1 MNLINEASPHF
12 HGKGSTQWIMGMVCL
27 SLLPTL
33 VASVFLYGLGAPLL
47 VLVCV
52 ATALVTEHVCC
63 KLMHRESTAG
73 DLSCVVTAMLFA
85 FTLPADCGYFPAILG
100 TVFAVAVVK
109 MLFGGIGCNF
119 ANPAVAGRVVYHAPP
134 MPSVAPRVPSPRHH
148 GPSARRHHWRHP
160 LAMNAAG
167 DAPYSYLEMM
177 FGLHAGALG
186 ETCIITLLAGY
197 VFLLVMRVVDAWATV
212 PFIATV
218 AVITGIAG
226 QDALYQVLSGGL
238 ALGAFYMATDYT
250 TTPMTPKGKIIF
262 GIGCGVITALVR
274 LFAAAP
280 EGVAFSILFMNM
292 FTPLID
298 RYTRPQPAGGVK
310 HALV

>member
-63 KLMHRESTAG
+63 RLMNRESTAG

-100 TVFAVAVVK
+100 TVFAIAVVK

-119 ANPAVAGRVVYHAPP
+119 ANPAVAARVFIMLAMPIALGAYPDIMGRPLDAITG
-134 MPSVAPRVPSPRHH
+134 AT
-148 GPSARRHHWRHP
+148 P

-167 DAPYSYLEMM
+167 DAPYSYMDMM

-218 AVITGIAG
+218 AVITGFAG
-226 QDALYQVLSGGL
+226 QDAIYQVLSGGL

-274 LFAAAP
+274 LFAAPP

>member
-63 KLMHRESTAG
+63 RLMNRESTAG

-100 TVFAVAVVK
+100 TVFAIAVVK

-119 ANPAVAGRVVYHAPP
+119 ANPAVAARVFIMLAMPIALGAYPDIMGRPLDAITG
-134 MPSVAPRVPSPRHH
+134 AT
-148 GPSARRHHWRHP
+148 P

-167 DAPYSYLEMM
+167 DAPYSYMDMM

-218 AVITGIAG
+218 AVITGFAG
-226 QDALYQVLSGGL
+226 QDAIYQVLSGGL
-238 ALGAFYMATDYT
+238 VLGAFYMATDYT

>member
-63 KLMHRESTAG
+63 RLMNRESTAG

-100 TVFAVAVVK
+100 TVFAIAVVK

-119 ANPAVAGRVVYHAPP
+119 ANPAVAARVFVMLAMPIALGAYPDIMGRPLDAITG
-134 MPSVAPRVPSPRHH
+134 AT
-148 GPSARRHHWRHP
+148 P

-167 DAPYSYLEMM
+167 DAPYSYMDMM

-218 AVITGIAG
+218 AVITGFAG
-226 QDALYQVLSGGL
+226 QDAIYHVLSGGL

>member
-63 KLMHRESTAG
+63 RLMNRESTAG

-85 FTLPADCGYFPAILG
+85 FTLPANCGYFPAILG
-100 TVFAVAVVK
+100 TVFAIAVVK

-119 ANPAVAGRVVYHAPP
+119 ANPAVAARVFVMLAMPIALGVYPDIMGRPLDAITG
-134 MPSVAPRVPSPRHH
+134 AT
-148 GPSARRHHWRHP
+148 P

-167 DAPYSYLEMM
+167 DAPYSYMDMM

-218 AVITGIAG
+218 AVITGLAG
-226 QDALYQVLSGGL
+226 QDAIYQVLSGGL

>member
-1 MNLINEASPHF
+1 MNNGLIVSVSPHY
-12 HGKGSTQWIMGMVCL
+12 HKQGATTQRVMRDVLIALIPALIASVIIFGFR
-27 SLLPTL
+27 SLLL
-33 VASVFLYGLGAPLL
+33 VAVSAANCVLL
-47 VLVCV
+47 EFVWN
-52 ATALVTEHVCC
+52 
-63 KLMHRESTAG
+63 KLFKKEQTIA
-73 DLSCVVTAMLFA
+73 DLSAVVTGVLIAYNVPVTMPIWQLLIGDF
-85 FTLPADCGYFPAILG
+85 I
-100 TVFAVAVVK
+100 AVIIVK

-119 ANPAVAGRVVYHAPP
+119 ANPAVAARVFIMLAMPIALGAYPDIMGRPLDAITG
-134 MPSVAPRVPSPRHH
+134 AT
-148 GPSARRHHWRHP
+148 P

-167 DAPYSYLEMM
+167 DAPYSYMDMM

-218 AVITGIAG
+218 AVITGFAG
-226 QDALYQVLSGGL
+226 QDAIYQVLSGGL

>member
-63 KLMHRESTAG
+63 RLMNRESTAG

-85 FTLPADCGYFPAILG
+85 FTLPANCGYFPAILG
-100 TVFAVAVVK
+100 TVFAIAVVK

-119 ANPAVAGRVVYHAPP
+119 ANPAVAARVFVMLAMPIALGAYPDIMGRPLDAITG
-134 MPSVAPRVPSPRHH
+134 AT
-148 GPSARRHHWRHP
+148 P

-167 DAPYSYLEMM
+167 DAPYSYMDMM

-212 PFIATV
+212 PFIAAV
-218 AVITGIAG
+218 AVITGFAG
-226 QDALYQVLSGGL
+226 QDAIYQVLSGGL

>member
-63 KLMHRESTAG
+63 RLMNRESTAG

-100 TVFAVAVVK
+100 TVFAIAVVK

-119 ANPAVAGRVVYHAPP
+119 ANPAVAARVFIMLGMPIALGAYPDIMGRPLDAITG
-134 MPSVAPRVPSPRHH
+134 AT
-148 GPSARRHHWRHP
+148 P

-167 DAPYSYLEMM
+167 DAPYSYMDMM

-218 AVITGIAG
+218 AVITGFAG
-226 QDALYQVLSGGL
+226 QDAIYQVLSGGL

>member
-63 KLMHRESTAG
+63 RLMNRESTAG

-100 TVFAVAVVK
+100 TVFAIAVVK

-119 ANPAVAGRVVYHAPP
+119 ANPAVAARVFIMLAMPIALGAYPDIMGRSLDAITG
-134 MPSVAPRVPSPRHH
+134 AT
-148 GPSARRHHWRHP
+148 P

-167 DAPYSYLEMM
+167 DAPYSYMDMM

-218 AVITGIAG
+218 AVITGFAG
-226 QDALYQVLSGGL
+226 QDAIYQVLSGGL

>member
-63 KLMHRESTAG
+63 RLMNRESTAG

-100 TVFAVAVVK
+100 TVFAIAVVK

-119 ANPAVAGRVVYHAPP
+119 ANPAVAARVFI
-134 MPSVAPRVPSPRHH
+134 M
-148 GPSARRHHWRHP
+148 
-160 LAMNAAG
+160 LAM
-167 DAPYSYLEMM
+167 P
-177 FGLHAGALG
+177 
-186 ETCIITLLAGY
+186 I
-197 VFLLVMRVVDAWATV
+197 
-212 PFIATV
+212 
-218 AVITGIAG
+218 
-226 QDALYQVLSGGL
+226 
-238 ALGAFYMATDYT
+238 ALGAYPDIMGRPLDAITGATVST
-250 TTPMTPKGKIIF
+250 KGVTA
-262 GIGCGVITALVR
+262 GVNAAL
-274 LFAAAP
+274 AA
-280 EGVAFSILFMNM
+280 VAAM
-292 FTPLID
+292 
-298 RYTRPQPAGGVK
+298 G
-310 HALV
+310 

>member
-1 MNLINEASPHF
+1 
-12 HGKGSTQWIMGMVCL
+12 
-27 SLLPTL
+27 
-33 VASVFLYGLGAPLL
+33 
-47 VLVCV
+47 
-52 ATALVTEHVCC
+52 
-63 KLMHRESTAG
+63 
-73 DLSCVVTAMLFA
+73 
-85 FTLPADCGYFPAILG
+85 
-100 TVFAVAVVK
+100 
-109 MLFGGIGCNF
+109 
-119 ANPAVAGRVVYHAPP
+119 
-134 MPSVAPRVPSPRHH
+134 
-148 GPSARRHHWRHP
+148 
-160 LAMNAAG
+160 MNAAG
-167 DAPYSYLEMM
+167 DAPYSYMDMM

-218 AVITGIAG
+218 AVITGFAG
-226 QDALYQVLSGGL
+226 QDAIYQVLSGGL

>member
-63 KLMHRESTAG
+63 RLMNRESTAG

-85 FTLPADCGYFPAILG
+85 FTLPVDCGYFPAILG
-100 TVFAVAVVK
+100 TVFAIAVVK

-119 ANPAVAGRVVYHAPP
+119 ANPAVAARVFIMLAMPIALGAYPDIMGRPLDAITG
-134 MPSVAPRVPSPRHH
+134 AT
-148 GPSARRHHWRHP
+148 P

-167 DAPYSYLEMM
+167 DAPYSYMDMM

-197 VFLLVMRVVDAWATV
+197 VFLLVMRVVDAWAAV
-212 PFIATV
+212 PFIVTV
-218 AVITGIAG
+218 AVITGFAG
-226 QDALYQVLSGGL
+226 QDAIYQVLSGGL

>member
-63 KLMHRESTAG
+63 RLMNRESTAG
-73 DLSCVVTAMLFA
+73 DLSCVVPAMLFA
-85 FTLPADCGYFPAILG
+85 FPLPADCGYFPAILG
-100 TVFAVAVVK
+100 TVFAIAVVK

-119 ANPAVAGRVVYHAPP
+119 ANPAVAARVFVMLAMPIALGAYPDIMGRPLDAITG
-134 MPSVAPRVPSPRHH
+134 AT
-148 GPSARRHHWRHP
+148 P

-167 DAPYSYLEMM
+167 DAPYSYMDMM

-218 AVITGIAG
+218 AVITGFAG
-226 QDALYQVLSGGL
+226 QDAIYQVLSGGL

-262 GIGCGVITALVR
+262 GIGCGVITA
-274 LFAAAP
+274 
-280 EGVAFSILFMNM
+280 GVSSPRSCACS
-292 FTPLID
+292 PPPP
-298 RYTRPQPAGGVK
+298 RAWRSPSCS
-310 HALV
+310 

>member
-63 KLMHRESTAG
+63 RLMNRESTAG

-85 FTLPADCGYFPAILG
+85 FTLPANCGYFPAILG
-100 TVFAVAVVK
+100 TVFAIAVVK

-119 ANPAVAGRVVYHAPP
+119 ANPAVAARVFIMLAMPIALGAYPDIMGRPLDAITG
-134 MPSVAPRVPSPRHH
+134 AT
-148 GPSARRHHWRHP
+148 P

-167 DAPYSYLEMM
+167 DAPYSYMDMM
-177 FGLHAGALG
+177 FGQHAGALG

-218 AVITGIAG
+218 AVITGFAG
-226 QDALYQVLSGGL
+226 QDAIYQVLSGGL

>member
-52 ATALVTEHVCC
+52 ATALVTEHACC
-63 KLMHRESTAG
+63 ALMHRESTAG

-85 FTLPADCGYFPAILG
+85 FTLPADCAYPPAILG
-100 TVFAVAVVK
+100 TVFAIAVVK

-119 ANPAVAGRVVYHAPP
+119 ANPAVAARVLIMLALPVALGSYPDIMGRPLDAVTGAT
-134 MPSVAPRVPSPRHH
+134 
-148 GPSARRHHWRHP
+148 P

-167 DAPYSYLEMM
+167 QEPYSYVDMM

-197 VFLLVMRVVDAWATV
+197 IFLLVLRVVDAWATA

-218 AVITGIAG
+218 AVVTLIAG
-226 QDALYQVLSGGL
+226 QDPVYQILSGGI

-250 TTPMTPKGKIIF
+250 TTPMTAKGKVVF
-262 GIGCGVITALVR
+262 GVGCGLITALVR
-274 LFAAAP
+274 LFASAP

-298 RYTRPQPAGGVK
+298 RLTRPQPAGGAK
-310 HALV
+310 HALI

>member
-12 HGKGSTQWIMGMVCL
+12 HGKGSTQWIMGMVSL

-63 KLMHRESTAG
+63 RLMNRESTAG

-85 FTLPADCGYFPAILG
+85 FTLPANCGYFPAILG
-100 TVFAVAVVK
+100 TVFAIAVVK

-119 ANPAVAGRVVYHAPP
+119 ANPAVAARVFIMLAMPIALGAYPDIMGRPLDAITG
-134 MPSVAPRVPSPRHH
+134 AT
-148 GPSARRHHWRHP
+148 P

-167 DAPYSYLEMM
+167 DAPYSYMDMM

-218 AVITGIAG
+218 AVITGFAG
-226 QDALYQVLSGGL
+226 QDAIYQVLSGGL

>member
-33 VASVFLYGLGAPLL
+33 VASVFLYGLGASLL

-63 KLMHRESTAG
+63 RLMNRESTAG

-100 TVFAVAVVK
+100 TVFAIAVVK

-119 ANPAVAGRVVYHAPP
+119 ANPAVAARVFIMLAMPIALGAYPDIMGRPLDAITG
-134 MPSVAPRVPSPRHH
+134 AT
-148 GPSARRHHWRHP
+148 P

-167 DAPYSYLEMM
+167 DAPYSYMDMM

-218 AVITGIAG
+218 AVITGFAG
-226 QDALYQVLSGGL
+226 QDAIYQVLSGGL

>member
-63 KLMHRESTAG
+63 RLMNRESTAG

-100 TVFAVAVVK
+100 TVFAIAVVK

-119 ANPAVAGRVVYHAPP
+119 ANPAVAARVFVMLAMPIALGAYPDIMGRPLDAITG
-134 MPSVAPRVPSPRHH
+134 AT
-148 GPSARRHHWRHP
+148 P

-167 DAPYSYLEMM
+167 DASYSYMDMM

-218 AVITGIAG
+218 AVITGFAG
-226 QDALYQVLSGGL
+226 QDAIYQVLSGGL

>member
-63 KLMHRESTAG
+63 RLMNRESTAG

-85 FTLPADCGYFPAILG
+85 FTLPANCGYFPAILG
-100 TVFAVAVVK
+100 TVFAIAVVK

-119 ANPAVAGRVVYHAPP
+119 ANPAVAARVFIMLAMPIALGAYPDIMGRPLDAITG
-134 MPSVAPRVPSPRHH
+134 AT
-148 GPSARRHHWRHP
+148 P

-167 DAPYSYLEMM
+167 DAPYSYMDMM

-218 AVITGIAG
+218 AVITGFAG
-226 QDALYQVLSGGL
+226 QGAIYQVLSGGL

>member
-63 KLMHRESTAG
+63 RLMNRESTAG

-85 FTLPADCGYFPAILG
+85 FTLPANCGYFPAILG
-100 TVFAVAVVK
+100 TVFAIAVVK

-119 ANPAVAGRVVYHAPP
+119 ANPAVAARVFIMLAMPIALGAYPDIMGRSLDAITG
-134 MPSVAPRVPSPRHH
+134 AT
-148 GPSARRHHWRHP
+148 P

-167 DAPYSYLEMM
+167 DAPYSYMDMM

-218 AVITGIAG
+218 AVITGFAG
-226 QDALYQVLSGGL
+226 QDAIYQVLSGGL

-298 RYTRPQPAGGVK
+298 RCTRPQPAGGVK

>member
-63 KLMHRESTAG
+63 RLMNRESTAG

-100 TVFAVAVVK
+100 TVFAIAVVK

-119 ANPAVAGRVVYHAPP
+119 ANPAVAARVFIMLAMPIALGAYPDIMGRPLDAITG
-134 MPSVAPRVPSPRHH
+134 AT
-148 GPSARRHHWRHP
+148 P

-167 DAPYSYLEMM
+167 DAPYSYMDMM

-218 AVITGIAG
+218 AVITGFAG
-226 QDALYQVLSGGL
+226 QDAIYQVLSGGL

-298 RYTRPQPAGGVK
+298 RYTRSQPAGGVK

>member
-63 KLMHRESTAG
+63 RLMNRESTAG

-100 TVFAVAVVK
+100 TVFAIAVVK

-119 ANPAVAGRVVYHAPP
+119 ANPAVAARVFIMLAMPIALGAYPDIMGRSLDAITG
-134 MPSVAPRVPSPRHH
+134 AT
-148 GPSARRHHWRHP
+148 P

-167 DAPYSYLEMM
+167 DAPYSYMDMM

-186 ETCIITLLAGY
+186 ETCIITLLVGY

-218 AVITGIAG
+218 AVITGFAG
-226 QDALYQVLSGGL
+226 QDAIYQVLSGGL

>member
-63 KLMHRESTAG
+63 RLMNRESTAG

-100 TVFAVAVVK
+100 TVFAIAVVK

-119 ANPAVAGRVVYHAPP
+119 ANPAVAARVFIMLA
-134 MPSVAPRVPSPRHH
+134 MPIALGAYPDIMDRPLDAIT
-148 GPSARRHHWRHP
+148 GATP

-167 DAPYSYLEMM
+167 DAPYSYMDMM

-218 AVITGIAG
+218 AVITGFAG
-226 QDALYQVLSGGL
+226 QDAIYQVLSGGL

>member
-63 KLMHRESTAG
+63 RLMNRESTAG

-85 FTLPADCGYFPAILG
+85 FTLPANCGYFPAILG
-100 TVFAVAVVK
+100 TVFAIAVVK
-109 MLFGGIGCNF
+109 MLFGGIGWNF
-119 ANPAVAGRVVYHAPP
+119 ATPAVAARVFIMLAMPIALGAYPDIMGRPLDAITG
-134 MPSVAPRVPSPRHH
+134 AT
-148 GPSARRHHWRHP
+148 P

-167 DAPYSYLEMM
+167 DAPYSYMDMM

-218 AVITGIAG
+218 AVITGFAG
-226 QDALYQVLSGGL
+226 QDAIYQVLSGGL

>member
-12 HGKGSTQWIMGMVCL
+12 HGKGSTRWIMGMVCL

-119 ANPAVAGRVVYHAPP
+119 ANPAVAGRVFIMLA
-134 MPSVAPRVPSPRHH
+134 MPIALGAYPDIMGRPLDAIT
-148 GPSARRHHWRHP
+148 GATP

-167 DAPYSYLEMM
+167 DAPYSYMDMM

-197 VFLLVMRVVDAWATV
+197 VFLLVLRVVDAWATV

-226 QDALYQVLSGGL
+226 QDAIYQVLSGGL

-250 TTPMTPKGKIIF
+250 TTPMTPKGKIVF

>member
-52 ATALVTEHVCC
+52 ATALVAEHVCC
-63 KLMHRESTAG
+63 RLMNRESTAG

-85 FTLPADCGYFPAILG
+85 FTLPANCGYFPAILG
-100 TVFAVAVVK
+100 TVFAIAVVK

-119 ANPAVAGRVVYHAPP
+119 ANPAVAARVFIMLAMPIALGAYPDIMGRPLDAITG
-134 MPSVAPRVPSPRHH
+134 AT
-148 GPSARRHHWRHP
+148 P

-167 DAPYSYLEMM
+167 DAPYSYMDMM

-218 AVITGIAG
+218 AVITGFAG
-226 QDALYQVLSGGL
+226 QDAIYQVLSGGL

>member
-63 KLMHRESTAG
+63 RLMNRESTAG

-85 FTLPADCGYFPAILG
+85 FTLPANCGYFPAILG
-100 TVFAVAVVK
+100 TVFAIAVVK

-119 ANPAVAGRVVYHAPP
+119 ANPAVAARVFIMLAMPIALGAYPDIMGRPLDAITG
-134 MPSVAPRVPSPRHH
+134 AT
-148 GPSARRHHWRHP
+148 P

-167 DAPYSYLEMM
+167 DAPYSYMDMM

-186 ETCIITLLAGY
+186 ETCIITLLVGY

-218 AVITGIAG
+218 AVITGFAG
-226 QDALYQVLSGGL
+226 QDGIYQVLSGGL

>member
-63 KLMHRESTAG
+63 RLMNRESTAG

-85 FTLPADCGYFPAILG
+85 FTLPANCGYFPAILG
-100 TVFAVAVVK
+100 TVFAIAVVK

-119 ANPAVAGRVVYHAPP
+119 ANPAVAARVFIMLAMPIALGVYPDIMGRPLDAITG
-134 MPSVAPRVPSPRHH
+134 AT
-148 GPSARRHHWRHP
+148 P

-167 DAPYSYLEMM
+167 DAPYSYMDMM

-218 AVITGIAG
+218 AVITGFAG
-226 QDALYQVLSGGL
+226 QDAIYQVLSGGL

>member
-63 KLMHRESTAG
+63 RLMNRESTAG

-100 TVFAVAVVK
+100 TVFAIAVVK

-119 ANPAVAGRVVYHAPP
+119 ANPAVAARVFIMLAMPIALGAYPDIMGRPLDAITG
-134 MPSVAPRVPSPRHH
+134 AT
-148 GPSARRHHWRHP
+148 P

-167 DAPYSYLEMM
+167 DAPYSYMDMM

-218 AVITGIAG
+218 AVITGFAG
-226 QDALYQVLSGGL
+226 QDAIYQVLSGGL

-274 LFAAAP
+274 LLAAAP

>member
-1 MNLINEASPHF
+1 M
-12 HGKGSTQWIMGMVCL
+12 
-27 SLLPTL
+27 
-33 VASVFLYGLGAPLL
+33 
-47 VLVCV
+47 
-52 ATALVTEHVCC
+52 
-63 KLMHRESTAG
+63 
-73 DLSCVVTAMLFA
+73 FA
-85 FTLPADCGYFPAILG
+85 I
-100 TVFAVAVVK
+100 AVVK
-109 MLFGGIGCNF
+109 RLFGGIGCNF
-119 ANPAVAGRVVYHAPP
+119 ANPAVAARVFIMLAMPIALGACPDIMGRPLDAITG
-134 MPSVAPRVPSPRHH
+134 AT
-148 GPSARRHHWRHP
+148 P

-167 DAPYSYLEMM
+167 DAPYSYMDMM

-218 AVITGIAG
+218 AVITGFAG
-226 QDALYQVLSGGL
+226 QDAIYQVLSGGL

-250 TTPMTPKGKIIF
+250 TTPMTPKGKFIF

>member
-52 ATALVTEHVCC
+52 ATALVTEHLCC

-100 TVFAVAVVK
+100 TVFAVGVVK

-119 ANPAVAGRVVYHAPP
+119 ANPAVAGRVFIMLA
-134 MPSVAPRVPSPRHH
+134 MPIALGAYPDVMGTPLDAIT
-148 GPSARRHHWRHP
+148 GATP

-167 DAPYSYLEMM
+167 AAPYSYMDMM

-197 VFLLVMRVVDAWATV
+197 VFLLVLRVVDAWATV

-226 QDALYQVLSGGL
+226 PDAVYQVLSGGL